1 MPLGS
6 SRKGSVKA
14 TPAQVTA
21 GLVAYVEIG
30 TATGAARQVGAA
42 SQTVDEWIKANPDEL
57 RRIRDSHRAHTQ
69 AIQTA
74 VSRAAAEG
82 LKEGVIVCREILAGG
97 PDGKTTAS
105 IVRAL
110 SGLGRDLDHM
120 ARLDRGEPTERISVD
135 DRSDDQLVSDIQR
148 HLNSDEIQRAMKMHA
163 KACSSS

>member
-21 GLVAYVEIG
+21 GLLAYVEIG
-30 TATGAARQVGAA
+30 TLHGAAKKLDMAH
-42 SQTVDEWIKANPDEL
+42 QTLDGWVRGNQDEL
-57 RRIRDSHRAHTQ
+57 GRIRQEHRARTQ

-82 LKEGVIVCREILAGG
+82 IKEGVIVCRRILRAE

-120 ARLDRGEPTERISVD
+120 DRLNRGEPTERISVD
-135 DRSDDQLVSDIQR
+135 ERSDDQLMSDIHR
-148 HLNSDEIQRAMKMHA
+148 HLNSDEIKRAMKVHA
-163 KACSSS
+163 KTEQ